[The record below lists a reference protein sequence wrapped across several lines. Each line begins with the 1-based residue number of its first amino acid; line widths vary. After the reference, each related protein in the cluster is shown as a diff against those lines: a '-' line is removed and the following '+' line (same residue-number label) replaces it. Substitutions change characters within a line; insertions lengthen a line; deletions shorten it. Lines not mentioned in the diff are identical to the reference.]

1 MRADPACHVA
11 EHRSTDWALECAR
24 TWQCGVCMPPSAAA
38 VKGGLVVRRSDVDPV
53 DGDQDRSPLANSA
66 DLTDVETDRL
76 DELEHVVARG
86 LQTFVE
92 VGQALGEIRDRRL
105 YRATHGTFDNYCR
118 ERWGFVASRARQLI
132 AAAETVTAVTAAGL
146 PAPSTEAVTREM
158 APLRSEPE
166 RLREVWAEAVDGAD
180 GAPTAKQVSEAV
192 RRPSATDAQW
202 SEDERRM
209 RELLEQGISVVVNL
223 RTHRALIQWAGA
235 CGRLVR
241 IDRQSDWGN
250 PFEMPGDGDRH
261 VVVAAHRDH
270 YLPHKASL
278 LERLGELRGGK
289 ALACW
294 CAPAPCHG
302 DVLAKLANESDQERL
317 SKVRPDFAERIREG
331 TATLEYAESVTVE
344 TGVRIESWA
353 EKLREALRMLGP
365 MAGHPFPPELAK
377 RLTVTELQTI
387 LMVLDLLAELGFGR
401 AEARARASDPEPSG
415 EAPAIE
421 GQLTIDDEDARL

>member
-146 PAPSTEAVTREM
+146 PALSTEAVTREM
-158 APLRSEPE
+158 ARCVLS
-166 RLREVWAEAVDGAD
+166 LSG
-180 GAPTAKQVSEAV
+180 
-192 RRPSATDAQW
+192 
-202 SEDERRM
+202 
-209 RELLEQGISVVVNL
+209 
-223 RTHRALIQWAGA
+223 
-235 CGRLVR
+235 CGRCGPR
-241 IDRQSDWGN
+241 RSTGPTGHRPRSRFQRPCDDRRQ
-250 PFEMPGDGDRH
+250 
-261 VVVAAHRDH
+261 
-270 YLPHKASL
+270 
-278 LERLGELRGGK
+278 
-289 ALACW
+289 
-294 CAPAPCHG
+294 
-302 DVLAKLANESDQERL
+302 
-317 SKVRPDFAERIREG
+317 
-331 TATLEYAESVTVE
+331 
-344 TGVRIESWA
+344 
-353 EKLREALRMLGP
+353 
-365 MAGHPFPPELAK
+365 
-377 RLTVTELQTI
+377 LT
-387 LMVLDLLAELGFGR
+387 
-401 AEARARASDPEPSG
+401 PSG
-415 EAPAIE
+415 PRTSGGCASCSSRGSPSSS
-421 GQLTIDDEDARL
+421 TCARTAR